1 MFVKEKYGKNQTAG
15 RLVIRRLFL
24 VVSEENFLSVTLGS
38 LRSLC
43 SGSAKRTKFECFHSL
58 EALEDCK

>member
-1 MFVKEKYGKNQTAG
+1 MEKKKTAG
-15 RLVIRRLFL
+15 RLVIQRPCPA
-24 VVSEENFLSVTLGS
+24 VSEENFVSVTLGS
-38 LRSLC
+38 LCSLC

>member
-15 RLVIRRLFL
+15 RLVIRRLCL
-24 VVSEENFLSVTLGS
+24 VASEENFLSVTLGS
-38 LRSLC
+38 FRSLC
-43 SGSAKRTKFECFHSL
+43 SGSAKRTKFECFRSL